1 MKKNFFSIPTI
12 YIGYDPREKEAYNV
26 LRHTIYKN
34 SSGPINVYPINQDNL
49 RRMGIYRRAWLLG
62 SSVKPMPKNKNDNQQ
77 IDIFDKR
84 PYSTDFSFS
93 RFLVPFLNRYEGW
106 ALYMDCDM
114 YFRSDPLEL
123 FKKYS
128 HPSKAVYCVKHNYKP
143 MEGIKM
149 YGTKQVRYPRKNWS
163 SFILYNCSHKAH
175 FNLTIDDV
183 NTKTGTWLHNFL
195 WLKNKEIG
203 SLPVTWNWLEGYSSN
218 KVKPKNVHFTRGGPW
233 FGSDLKFHVRKKE
246 KKYFKEWVN
255 LNKEVNNKKSSLQKK

>member
-1 MKKNFFSIPTI
+1 
-12 YIGYDPREKEAYNV
+12 
-26 LRHTIYKN
+26 
-34 SSGPINVYPINQDNL
+34 
-49 RRMGIYRRAWLLG
+49 
-62 SSVKPMPKNKNDNQQ
+62 
-77 IDIFDKR
+77 
-84 PYSTDFSFS
+84 
-93 RFLVPFLNRYEGW
+93 
-106 ALYMDCDM
+106 M

-255 LNKEVNNKKSSLQKK
+255 LNKEVNNKKSSL